1 MRPTTLLVLLLCL
14 SERHAAA
21 SVQRAASVRHA
32 ATVRRAAVP
41 LMLAPQWEDIQGG
54 CQLLRTPRGVAPR
67 GLVHFLGGVLVSPS
81 PQNAYRYV
89 LESLSR
95 RGYLVV
101 ATPFAVEF
109 DYRVPAATIHEKYGR
124 AKAAVEREYGELPQ
138 LAMGH
143 SLGALMQT
151 LLCCTYAEYADACT
165 AAALLSYNNKPAS
178 DAIPAFEQLFVP
190 ALAPLEPLTREF
202 PAALSSVQSLRGAGF
217 DMLRAG
223 LEKSPFREL
232 APAGVNEAA
241 AAALRDAEA
250 LAALTDQVPEVLA
263 QISRGASEFT
273 PTPTEMRALV
283 ASAFTVE
290 GPLVVQ
296 FSDDGLDESPALE
309 AALPAS
315 VGARLLPLQGTHLT
329 PLAVDPDAPS
339 SALLPIPDALGP
351 GVRDALLGDA
361 DALLQQLDDY
371 FTAQLAAAAAKEAAA
386 KEAAAKEAE
395 ASGED
400 AEAAA
405 ARAAEAAKAA
415 KTAEE
420 AAWLAEE
427 AAAAQ
432 AAMKGAEAAGEA
444 WAVEEAAAAN
454 AETEDSAAEE
464 AAN

>member
-1 MRPTTLLVLLLCL
+1 M
-14 SERHAAA
+14 
-21 SVQRAASVRHA
+21 
-32 ATVRRAAVP
+32 
-41 LMLAPQWEDIQGG
+41 
-54 CQLLRTPRGVAPR
+54 
-67 GLVHFLGGVLVSPS
+67 
-81 PQNAYRYV
+81 
-89 LESLSR
+89 
-95 RGYLVV
+95 
-101 ATPFAVEF
+101 
-109 DYRVPAATIHEKYGR
+109 
-124 AKAAVEREYGELPQ
+124 
-138 LAMGH
+138 
-143 SLGALMQT
+143 
-151 LLCCTYAEYADACT
+151 
-165 AAALLSYNNKPAS
+165 
-178 DAIPAFEQLFVP
+178 
-190 ALAPLEPLTREF
+190 
-202 PAALSSVQSLRGAGF
+202 
-217 DMLRAG
+217 
-223 LEKSPFREL
+223 
-232 APAGVNEAA
+232 
-241 AAALRDAEA
+241 
-250 LAALTDQVPEVLA
+250 LA

-415 KTAEE
+415 EE